1 MKALKHFFTWWNDRT
16 IGTAFFTF
24 RHGRLVGEDSGGNR
38 YYEHKKNDRRWVIYN
53 GDMEAS
59 RVPPEW
65 HGWLHHTD
73 DAIPR
78 PAVNDG
84 DGDSKLKPWQK
95 GHRPNQSG
103 TASAYRPDGSLL
115 GSGQRAHATGDYEA
129 WRPE

>member
-1 MKALKHFFTWWNDRT
+1 MKSLKHFFTWWNDRT

-24 RHGRLVGEDSGGNR
+24 RHGRLVGEDGTGNK

-73 DAIPR
+73 DVIPPSR
-78 PAVNDG
+78 SAAEAASPAMA
-84 DGDSKLKPWQK
+84 PWQK
-95 GHRPNQSG
+95 GHQPNRSG
-103 TASAYRPDGSLL
+103 TAAAYHPPGSLL
-115 GSGQRAHATGDYEA
+115 GDGKRAHATGDYEA
-129 WRPE
+129 WRP